1 MMPPR
6 RLSPNVCIQT
16 KVYPKPPIKTNFHS
30 NNHPLKPS
38 PPSLKLQRTQPL
50 TTFQKFNYSRP
61 TYPPPQQVP
70 VKAVEVTTNLT
81 PTHLHHLHRKSTRVK
96 LSSTKSKFKI
106 GMKQKKM
113 NPRLRRAS

>member
-1 MMPPR
+1 MPPR
-6 RLSPNVCIQT
+6 RLSPNIYIQT
-16 KVYPKPPIKTNFHS
+16 KVYPKPHIKTNLHS

-50 TTFQKFNYSRP
+50 TTFQKFNYNRP
-61 TYPPPQQVP
+61 TYPLPQQVP
-70 VKAVEVTTNLT
+70 VKAVEVTTTLT
-81 PTHLHHLHRKSTRVK
+81 PTHLHRKSTRAK
-96 LSSTKSKFKI
+96 LSSTKSKSKI